1 MDKKFYLNI
10 DSQKFELRWNNDY
23 LFEIRISNKWVPIDS
38 LISDKLLK
46 DTSKLKTQIYD
57 QLKSIIN
64 KELGI

>member
-38 LISDKLLK
+38 LISDELLKKLL
-46 DTSKLKTQIYD
+46 
-57 QLKSIIN
+57 SI
-64 KELGI
+64 